1 MSAKGER
8 RRHRGW
14 LVVGILFALS
24 VAVGIL
30 AYSRFITSD
39 RRLRADLGRLAAEGR
54 KLSVEGCVDATIR
67 WSTRC
72 AAMKS
77 LCDATT
83 PQMMARCLGAR
94 DRTEYCRS
102 LGDAGRDT
110 HFGFK
115 ECKARGVNRKT
126 KKTCAIAYRAI
137 RSHCDGVLASA
148 RKDNGR

>member
-1 MSAKGER
+1 MRGEK

-14 LVVGILFALS
+14 LVVGILLALS
-24 VAVGIL
+24 VVVGVV
-30 AYSRFITSD
+30 AYSRFIRSD
-39 RRLRADLGRLAAEGR
+39 RHLRTDLERLAAEG
-54 KLSVEGCVDATIR
+54 KELSVEGCVDATIR

-72 AAMKS
+72 EAMKS

-83 PQMMARCLGAR
+83 PQIMARCLGAR
-94 DRTEYCRS
+94 DRSKYCRS
-102 LGDAGRDT
+102 LGESGRDT
-110 HFGFK
+110 RFGYK

-148 RKDNGR
+148 RKEGGR